1 MATRAEKKR
10 ARELVDT
17 LVWDLPEM
25 EPKLG
30 TLPPN
35 PEGLEFCAE
44 FEVLP
49 GIKAVCFPDGDS
61 WRGLLVQYDPA
72 TGQVTS
78 MMEHQIRAQSDDDA
92 ARWAQLV
99 IYDILASAVKS
110 AASEAAAA
118 MPRERLARVSQLLEL
133 L

>member
-1 MATRAEKKR
+1 MS
-10 ARELVDT
+10 
-17 LVWDLPEM
+17 
-25 EPKLG
+25 PKLG

-35 PEGLEFCAE
+35 PEGLEHCAE

-78 MMEHQIRAQSDDDA
+78 TMEHQIRAQSDEDA
-92 ARWAQLV
+92 PRWAQLV

-110 AASEAAAA
+110 APSDAAAA
-118 MPRERLARVSQLLEL
+118 MPRERLAKVSQLLERL
-133 L
+133 

>member
-118 MPRERLARVSQLLEL
+118 MPRERLARVSQLLERL
-133 L
+133 

>member
-35 PEGLEFCAE
+35 PDGLEFCAE

-49 GIKAVCFPDGDS
+49 GIKALCFPDGDS
-61 WRGLLVQYDPA
+61 WRGLLVQYDPV
-72 TGQVTS
+72 TGHVTS
-78 MMEHQIRAQSDDDA
+78 AMEHQIRAQSDEDA
-92 ARWAQLV
+92 PRWAQLV

-110 AASEAAAA
+110 APDEAGAA
-118 MPRERLARVSQLLEL
+118 MPRERLARVSQLLERL
-133 L
+133 

>member
-1 MATRAEKKR
+1 MATRADKKR
-10 ARELVDT
+10 ARDLVDT

-25 EPKLG
+25 NPKAG

-35 PEGLEFCAE
+35 PDGLEHCAE

-78 MMEHQIRAQSDDDA
+78 TMEHQIRAQSDEDA
-92 ARWAQLV
+92 PRWAQLV

-110 AASEAAAA
+110 APSEAAAT
-118 MPRERLARVSQLLEL
+118 MPRERLAKVSQLLERL
-133 L
+133 

>member
-61 WRGLLVQYDPA
+61 WRGLLVQYDPV

-110 AASEAAAA
+110 APSEAAAA
-118 MPRERLARVSQLLEL
+118 MPRERLARVSQLLERL
-133 L
+133 

>member
-110 AASEAAAA
+110 APSEAAAA
-118 MPRERLARVSQLLEL
+118 MPRERLARVSQLLERL
-133 L
+133 

>member
-10 ARELVDT
+10 ARELVET

-110 AASEAAAA
+110 APSEAAAA
-118 MPRERLARVSQLLEL
+118 MPRERLARVSQLLERL
-133 L
+133 